1 MTNQDSVSNKKTR
14 IGRATVRAF
23 LIVVSKFLRVVKS
36 LLVSFLV
43 EVSRFERIKTR
54 NREDDTT
61 DYEVF
66 AQRDK
71 NELGFGIGEVIAL
84 SDKLIVNESDLESH
98 EKEIRKFLEEFDI

>member
-1 MTNQDSVSNKKTR
+1 ME
-14 IGRATVRAF
+14 I
-23 LIVVSKFLRVVKS
+23 S
-36 LLVSFLV
+36 LLHESSIIIDGIRSPF
-43 EVSRFERIKTR
+43 EVNLFKENFDDFIVLSIFANPKIRFERIKTR